1 MAVPLPV
8 CLVRARDV
16 LHLTQLELATL
27 VGSSLRSV
35 QRWENKLS
43 IPSDWHLHRLAD
55 AVQSADPELA
65 AVIELWAP
73 RPPPPP
79 PPPEPAPPASPPPE
93 PAPPPPPVVAV
104 ARPPP
109 PPPRIPDVVLVDS
122 IVCAAAEAMAL
133 TPQTIRPAIL
143 AAFTRARDAS
153 ITSDAVV
160 AVLSPAAPPK
170 DPRRRS

>member
-8 CLVRARDV
+8 CLVRAREV

-43 IPSDWHLHRLAD
+43 IPSHWHLHRLAD

-65 AVIELWAP
+65 AAIELWAP

-79 PPPEPAPPASPPPE
+79 PPPEPA
-93 PAPPPPPVVAV
+93 
-104 ARPPP
+104 PPP